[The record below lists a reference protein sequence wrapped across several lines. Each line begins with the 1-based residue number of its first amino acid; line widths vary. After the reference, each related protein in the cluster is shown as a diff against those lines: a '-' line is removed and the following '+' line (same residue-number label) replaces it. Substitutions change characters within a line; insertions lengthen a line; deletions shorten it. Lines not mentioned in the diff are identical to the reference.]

1 MNNFITSFIITFIAG
16 ISTILGGF
24 VVLFNIKNKDKII
37 LTSLSFAAGIMVCIS
52 IIELLPES
60 YNYLIREY
68 SFVFVF
74 IIILISLFSGFLLF
88 KLLDILLTKD
98 VDNLYRVGI
107 FSMLAIIIHNIPE
120 GIITFILSSS
130 DIRLGLFM
138 GLSIALH
145 NIPEGISIM
154 VPVYYGS
161 GSYKKAFLF
170 TLVAG
175 LSEVIGG
182 VIFYLIFNNYVNDL
196 FLGSIFSFVAGI
208 MIYLS
213 FFELLPKSLEYE
225 NRNLTLSSFMIG
237 IIFFFL
243 ISIFMH

>member
-68 SFVFVF
+68 SFIYLL
-74 IIILISLFSGFLLF
+74 IIMAISIFSGFLLF

-130 DIRLGLFM
+130 NIRLGLFM

-170 TLVAG
+170 TLIAG
-175 LSEVIGG
+175 VSEVVGG
-182 VIFYLIFNNYVNDL
+182 VVFYLIFNNYVNDL

>member
-1 MNNFITSFIITFIAG
+1 MNNFINSFIITFIAG

-24 VVLFNIKNKDKII
+24 IVLFNVKNKDNII
-37 LTSLSFAAGIMVCIS
+37 VTSLSFAAGIMVCIS
-52 IIELLPES
+52 IIELIPES
-60 YNYLIREY
+60 YIYLSRDY
-68 SFVFVF
+68 SFIF
-74 IIILISLFSGFLLF
+74 IFLIMFISIFSGYLLF

-130 DIRLGLFM
+130 NLRLGLFM
-138 GLSIALH
+138 GFSIALH

-161 GSYKKAFLF
+161 GSYKKAFFL

-175 LSEVIGG
+175 ISEVIGG
-182 VIFYLIFNNYVNDL
+182 VVLYLLFSNYVNDL

-208 MIYLS
+208 MIYLA
-213 FFELLPKSLEYE
+213 FFELLPKSLEYK
-225 NRNLTLSSFMIG
+225 NKNLTLSSFMIG
-237 IIFFFL
+237 IILFFI

>member
-1 MNNFITSFIITFIAG
+1 MF
-16 ISTILGGF
+16 
-24 VVLFNIKNKDKII
+24 
-37 LTSLSFAAGIMVCIS
+37 IS
-52 IIELLPES
+52 I
-60 YNYLIREY
+60 
-68 SFVFVF
+68 
-74 IIILISLFSGFLLF
+74 FSGFLLF

-107 FSMLAIIIHNIPE
+107 FSMLAIIVHNIPE

-170 TLVAG
+170 TLIAG
-175 LSEVIGG
+175 ISEVVGG
-182 VIFYLIFNNYVNDL
+182 VVFYLLFNDYVNDL

-208 MIYLS
+208 MI
-213 FFELLPKSLEYE
+213 
-225 NRNLTLSSFMIG
+225 
-237 IIFFFL
+237 
-243 ISIFMH
+243 